1 MFLSHH
7 PKNTWVSLKISK
19 TLQLLQKLHNLLP
32 RSALI
37 TVYKSFVRPCL
48 DYGDILYNQAYNMS
62 FHHKLESIQYNTW
75 LAITGAI
82 RGISKKKIY
91 QELGLESVQLWRWYR
106 KLGMFYVIYKNKSP
120 QYLFKLISEKNP
132 CICYKKRW

>member
-62 FHHKLESIQYNTW
+62 FHDKLESIQYNAW

-132 CICYKKRW
+132 YICYKKRW

>member
-62 FHHKLESIQYNTW
+62 FHDKLESIQYNAW

>member
-62 FHHKLESIQYNTW
+62 FHHKLESIQYN
-75 LAITGAI
+75 A
-82 RGISKKKIY
+82 
-91 QELGLESVQLWRWYR
+91 
-106 KLGMFYVIYKNKSP
+106 
-120 QYLFKLISEKNP
+120 
-132 CICYKKRW
+132 